1 MRRTSIP
8 TVTRTNLLAKAR
20 HMLERERIAKLLTE
34 LDRKPI
40 LRFPPAGVPLRASKN
55 QGVYVIRSP
64 RTIVVHVG
72 RTVRGK
78 SGLQQRLRNHL
89 AAQSSFVQASLSS
102 KGASLRDG
110 YTYQCIDVPNDR
122 ARALLEHIATAWH
135 CPKHLGVGA
144 KAERTSSNPG
154 HGKK

>member
-1 MRRTSIP
+1 MI
-8 TVTRTNLLAKAR
+8 
-20 HMLERERIAKLLTE
+20 ERDRIAKLLTE
-34 LDRKPI
+34 LACKPL
-40 LRFPPAGVPLRASKN
+40 LRFPPAGVPLRASQN
-55 QGVYVIRSP
+55 QGVYVIRNP
-64 RTIVVHVG
+64 RKVVVHVG

-102 KGASLRDG
+102 EGARLRDG
-110 YTYQCIDVPNDR
+110 YTYQCLEVPNDR

-144 KAERTSSNPG
+144 KAEKTSSSLEHN
-154 HGKK
+154 KK

>member
-1 MRRTSIP
+1 MIERNRIA
-8 TVTRTNLLAKAR
+8 RLLA
-20 HMLERERIAKLLTE
+20 E

-40 LRFPPAGVPLRASKN
+40 LRFPPAGVPLHASKN

-64 RTIVVHVG
+64 SRTVVHVG

-78 SGLQQRLRNHL
+78 AGLQQHLRNHL

-102 KGASLRDG
+102 EGARLRNG

-135 CPKHLGVGA
+135 CPRHLGVSA
-144 KAERTSSNPG
+144 KVERTSSSVV